1 MSDNTKGIVP
11 LLDEH
16 GVQEPVIQHIA
27 SLYHRLDR
35 LSVSIRKMVEDLTVR
50 MLTIKDEDQRD
61 ALHLMISNALIDTV
75 AKSLAAEAISLHQ
88 DESKLR
94 SQLVKTDE

>member
-16 GVQEPVIQHIA
+16 GVQKPVIQHIE

-35 LSVSIRKMVEDLTVR
+35 LSVSIRKMVEDLTVS
-50 MLTIKDEDQRD
+50 LLAIEDEEQRGTV
-61 ALHLMISNALIDTV
+61 HLLISNALVDTV
-75 AKSLAAEAISLHQ
+75 AKSLAAEAISLHE
-88 DESKLR
+88 DEKRLMAGMR
-94 SQLVKTDE
+94 SHE